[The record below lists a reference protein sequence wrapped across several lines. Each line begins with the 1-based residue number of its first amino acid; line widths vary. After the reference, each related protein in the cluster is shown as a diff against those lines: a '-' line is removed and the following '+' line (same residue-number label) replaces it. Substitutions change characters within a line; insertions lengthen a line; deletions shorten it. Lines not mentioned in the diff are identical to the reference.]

1 VTLTATISPTAA
13 TGTITF
19 YDGTTSLGTGAL
31 SSGTAT
37 LATTFTTTG
46 SHSITADY
54 GGSTTYASSNS
65 NSVTI
70 TVSASSSSSTDCGL
84 QDSTNSAYATAADP
98 YTSGTNT
105 LASPTISVAN
115 ANESAICVQNSGTT
129 LAVTSPTIVSS
140 SVGSNQNDGSFYG
153 TDAAVLAYGSS
164 ATTATGGSITIT
176 GGTINATGQYG
187 NGAFASGDGATVTLS
202 GTSITATGGNAHGVD
217 AAEGGAL
224 NLTNVTATTFGQ
236 SGSVVATDQGG
247 GTVTVNGGTYT
258 ANGYRSAGIYST
270 GVFNV
275 TNGTF
280 TANDAEAVVV
290 EGNNSVTLTGAKLA
304 SALGDDRGVFLYQS
318 TSGDASTG
326 TASFT
331 MTNGSIS
338 YTCPVTATSTA
349 CAGGATASGQNNPAT
364 LFAIANTTATISLTD
379 VTVTNSTS
387 TTTDTYG
394 TLLTAAALNPGT
406 WGTAGADG
414 GNVTFTAKGETL
426 VGDVI
431 VDSIST
437 AALTLNEDSSGTAS
451 SLTGA
456 INSANTGKTVSLTLD
471 ATSTWVV
478 TGTSYLTT
486 LTDSDTTYANIKCET
501 AGCKVYNGT
510 TLISP
515 ATN

>member
-1 VTLTATISPTAA
+1 V
-13 TGTITF
+13 TF
-19 YDGTTSLGTGAL
+19 YDSSTSLGTGTL
-31 SSGTAT
+31 NSSGVAT
-37 LATTFTTTG
+37 WSQTFTAG
-46 SHSITADY
+46 SHTITADY
-54 GGSTTYASSNS
+54 GGSSTYDSSNS
-65 NSVTI
+65 GSVII
-70 TVSASSSSSTDCGL
+70 TATSPSGSSNSTDCGL
-84 QDSTNSAYATAADP
+84 QDSTNSVYATAADP

-105 LASPTISVAN
+105 LTSPTISIAN
-115 ANESAICVQNSGTT
+115 ANESALCVQNSGTT

-140 SVGSNQNDGSFYG
+140 SVGSNANDGSFYG

-164 ATTATGGSITIT
+164 ATTASGGSITIT
-176 GGTINATGQYG
+176 GGTINTSGQYG

-224 NLTNVTATTFGQ
+224 NLTNVTAATFGQ

-247 GTVTVNGGTYT
+247 GTVTVSGGTYT

-290 EGNNSVTLTGAKLA
+290 EGANSVTLTGT
-304 SALGDDRGVFLYQS
+304 ALKGTGGDYRGVFLYQS
-318 TSGDASTG
+318 TSGDAATG

-331 MTNGSIS
+331 MTNGSIT
-338 YTCPVTATSTA
+338 YTCPVTASSTT
-349 CAGGATASGQNNPAT
+349 CSSGTTASGQNNPAT

-387 TTTDTYG
+387 TTTDAYG

-414 GNVTFTAKGETL
+414 GNVTFTAQGETL

-431 VDSIST
+431 VDDIST
-437 AALTLNEDSSGTAS
+437 AALTLSKDSAGTAS

-456 INSANTGKTVSLTLD
+456 INNANTGKTVSLTLD

-486 LTDSDTTYANIKCET
+486 LTNADSTNANIKCET
-501 AGCKVYNGT
+501 AGCKVYIGGS
-510 TLISP
+510 LFSP